1 MSRLFTLSALST
13 RRRLAIFTIA
23 ACLVLG
29 VGGVALAM
37 GGPSTVQ
44 HGSPP
49 VTSSPELPSALLVS
63 ATNRPL
69 RVPGSDGLQHLE
81 YDLIITNVFTAP
93 VTLTSVE
100 IRSGS
105 GRSLLRLTGNDLA
118 TVTEGLLLQT
128 PVKPPAQVPVSGS
141 VAVVIDVA
149 VPADEVPAGL
159 TNVID
164 YSVPADAPALAL
176 LGDTTGEITTP
187 TLSVDPRQP
196 LLIAPPLRGNGW
208 FSLQGC
214 CRVGLPGLPPNGH
227 RSLRYALAGNRIVL
241 AETFAI
247 DWVQLRGGR
256 YFEGDGN
263 RLDQYPYLGS
273 DVLAVANGRVVF
285 TRDDMPDET
294 PNQPPVHVKK
304 PIDFAGN
311 QVVLRLGRKR
321 YAVYA
326 HLEPGSVAVHVG
338 QRVRTGQVLAKLG
351 NSGNSTAPHLHFVI
365 TDRPQFISA
374 TSLPFVID
382 RYTLQGNV
390 TPENLVAALTAG
402 QPIPV
407 NGPPQAQSRT
417 HPLVL
422 SVSDFR

>member
-1 MSRLFTLSALST
+1 VST
-13 RRRLAIFTIA
+13 RPRLALFTIA
-23 ACLVLG
+23 ACLILG
-29 VGGVALAM
+29 VGGFALAT
-37 GGPSTVQ
+37 GDASTAQHVSPSVA
-44 HGSPP
+44 SL
-49 VTSSPELPSALLVS
+49 PELPSALLVS

-69 RVPGSDGLQHLE
+69 GVPGSDGLQHLE

-105 GRSLLRLTGNDLA
+105 GRSLLRLTGNNLA
-118 TVTEGLLLQT
+118 TITEGLLLQA
-128 PVKPPAQVPVSGS
+128 PVTPPAQVPVSGS

-149 VPADEVPAGL
+149 VPANEVPARL
-159 TNVID
+159 TNIVD

-176 LGDTTGEITTP
+176 LGDRTGEIMGP
-187 TLSVDPRQP
+187 ALSVHRRRP
-196 LLIAPPLRGNGW
+196 LVIAPPLRGDGW

-227 RSLRYALAGNRIVL
+227 RSLRYALAGHRIIL

-247 DWVQLRGGR
+247 DWVQLRAGR

-273 DVLAVANGRVVF
+273 AILAVANGTVVF

-294 PNQPPVHVKK
+294 PNQSPLHVKK

-311 QVVLRLGRKR
+311 QVVLRLGSNR

-338 QRVRTGQVLAKLG
+338 QRVSTGQVLAKLG

-382 RYTLQGNV
+382 RYTLQGNI

-407 NGPPQAQSRT
+407 TGPPQARSRT

-422 SVSDFR
+422 SVSDLG